1 MREAC
6 QGWRCS
12 EQLKADPGNDLGT
25 PAPSPDHHHDTDGD
39 DDDADNDD
47 DDDADG
53 DDELEV
59 VELLGRVT
67 SYLIS
72 ASLTIAMLS
81 SIPFFGNSIAVQ

>member
-1 MREAC
+1 M
-6 QGWRCS
+6 QIIIFVI
-12 EQLKADPGNDLGT
+12 NDE
-25 PAPSPDHHHDTDGD
+25 DDDDD

-47 DDDADG
+47 DEDDGDG

-81 SIPFFGNSIAVQ
+81 SILFFGNSFAVQCTNPISDHFNTL